1 MEALQRA
8 EADLEGGRL
17 KEAVAAADSMYLA
30 WSRDRS
36 LESLANRALWLK
48 ARALEADGLLGDAG
62 TTLDV
67 LLGRVE
73 AGPLR
78 DEAVARLSGIWTQTG
93 ESVRAAD
100 LLLDNP
106 TALDESRRGL
116 LRELVTGLSLTQL
129 RGLARE
135 YPPTSAGAAIVHV
148 QLAQLLVVE
157 DEADSA
163 RRVARRALDARPDA
177 PERDIARLI
186 AESSGSLREGTVR
199 IGAILPLSGRFG
211 GVGQLLKE
219 GLDLALDGYRSGAGD
234 AFTIQLMVRDDGSDS
249 ERAPELLR
257 ELEREGAVAVIGPIR
272 SESFAAALRARV
284 NPRMLVVSPTAT
296 EVLEPTPSAYTLYE
310 QERLD
315 RDVAA
320 DLANWTAGELG
331 LRRAAVLYPLDRA
344 GRSAAGAFQAGLE
357 ATAVGVLAATGYNP
371 DSTTFKESIEA
382 LAAQEPDVVF
392 VPAPNSRS
400 VLTLAPQLYYYGL
413 DHSIILGTSAWADP
427 AVLRRLAR
435 NDGDYRVIGLWVD
448 RTSPGTPWQ
457 RFALDYERKYRK
469 SLRDN
474 VLPALSFDAM
484 RLILTALDEARLPI
498 PAALSAY
505 LQRRPVLAGV
515 TGQLET
521 DPTTSTV
528 RRRTQI
534 RMLYDGQLV
543 RPDRSQLLNWLVE
556 ARVAAVERRER
567 ERERP
572 PE

>member
-1 MEALQRA
+1 VEALQRA